1 MEPTCNTPIQPRSPY
16 ETPVRLPNHFFPAF
30 LLVAFLIASHPAAAD
45 CPQHFFGG
53 TAPTLSNPKLAPK
66 TRQLCYT
73 EFALLHSGLT
83 RTPLWVAEH
92 LTPRRAQGAR
102 ALSRVNNFHSDPNL
116 PPNERAELS
125 DYVRSGFDRGHMA
138 PAGNMMTPQGMD
150 ESFSLA
156 NMVPQNSDNNR
167 NLWES
172 IERTVRDYSERQEV
186 YVVTGPIFQ
195 GENLQALKGRV
206 LVPTHITKAIYD
218 PRLNAGAAYLAPNQ
232 EGDEYRIVSL
242 AELQQMSGI
251 DPFPSLPASVKQAI
265 LNLPTPQI
273 RQPRGQGRSTRRT
286 SPPAEA
292 QEQSPTS
299 SKDGFVGGIL
309 DAIDQFGH
317 RP

>member
-1 MEPTCNTPIQPRSPY
+1 VRPPT
-16 ETPVRLPNHFFPAF
+16 HFVAF
-30 LLVAFLIASHPAAAD
+30 LLGAFLLIPDAVAAA

-53 TAPTLSNPKLAPK
+53 AEPTLTNPKLAPK
-66 TRQLCYT
+66 TRQICYT

-92 LTPRRAQGAR
+92 LTSRRAKGAR
-102 ALSRVNNFHSDPNL
+102 ALNRLNNFHADPNL

-138 PAGNMMTPQGMD
+138 PAGDMTTPQGMD

-156 NMVPQNSDNNR
+156 NMIPQNSENNR

-172 IERTVRDYSERQEV
+172 IERAVRDYSERHEI

-206 LVPTHITKAIYD
+206 LVPTHIAKAIYD
-218 PRLNAGAAYLAPNQ
+218 PQSNIAGAYLVPNQ
-232 EGDEYRIVSL
+232 PGNDYRIISL
-242 AELQQMSGI
+242 AELGQLSGM
-251 DPFPSLPASVKQAI
+251 DAFPQLPASVKQTATS
-265 LNLPTPQI
+265 LPVPQL
-273 RQPRGQGRSTRRT
+273 RRPRGGGRSVSRPSAEERAPLP
-286 SPPAEA
+286 SPPP
-292 QEQSPTS
+292 STG
-299 SKDGFVGGIL
+299 GFVGDIL
-309 DAIDQFGH
+309 DAIDQFGR

>member
-1 MEPTCNTPIQPRSPY
+1 MGRSCDTPVQTRPPDENT
-16 ETPVRLPNHFFPAF
+16 VRLPSRSPAF
-30 LLVAFLIASHPAAAD
+30 FFLALLIVPQAAAAA

-53 TAPTLSNPKLAPK
+53 TTPTLSSAKLALK

-73 EFALLHSGLT
+73 EFALVHSGLT

-92 LTPRRAQGAR
+92 LTPTRASGAR
-102 ALSRVNNFHSDPNL
+102 ALNRVNNFHADPNL
-116 PPNERAELS
+116 PPDERAELS

-138 PAGNMMTPQGMD
+138 PAGDMTTPQGMD

-172 IERTVRDYSERQEV
+172 IERTVRDYSERNEI

-206 LVPTHITKAIYD
+206 LVPTHIAKAVYD
-218 PRLNAGAAYLAPNQ
+218 PRLNAGAAYLTPNQ
-232 EGDEYRIVSL
+232 EGDEYRIISL
-242 AELQQMSGI
+242 AELQQLSGI
-251 DPFPSLPASVKQAI
+251 NPFPNLPANVNQAV
-265 LNLPTPQI
+265 LNLPSPQI
-273 RQPRGQGRSTRRT
+273 RRSRGPGRNTRRPA
-286 SPPAEA
+286 PPAEA
-292 QEQSPTS
+292 REQSPS
-299 SKDGFVGGIL
+299 PAGNGFVGGIL
-309 DAIDQFGH
+309 DAIDQFGR